1 MSDIKSKVQS
11 LDPNVTA
18 RNIDSIVSPTGN
30 IYESLNV
37 VTRRARQLSVDLK
50 QELNQKL
57 QEFSSTTD
65 AIEEIQENKEQI
77 EISKF
82 YERLPNPAIIALDE
96 FLKGEIHY
104 RYGTEEKKNVKK

>member
-18 RNIDSIVSPTGN
+18 RDVLGLVKDTDN
-30 IYESLNV
+30 IYETLSIMNK
-37 VTRRARQLSVDLK
+37 RAKQLSVDLK
-50 QELNQKL
+50 HELNTKL

-82 YERLPNPAIIALDE
+82 YERLPNPAVIAIDE
-96 FLKGEIHY
+96 FQKGEIHY
-104 RYGTEEKKNVKK
+104 RYPTDEKKSYKK

>member
-18 RNIDSIVSPTGN
+18 RDVVGLVEDTKN
-30 IYESLNV
+30 IYETLCV
-37 VTRRARQLSVDLK
+37 VTKRAKQLSVDLK
-50 QELNQKL
+50 HELNQKL

-82 YERLPNPAIIALDE
+82 YERLPNPAVIALDE
-96 FLKGEIHY
+96 FQKNEIHF
-104 RYGTEEKKNVKK
+104 RYPAEEKKKK

>member
-18 RNIDSIVSPTGN
+18 RDILGLVKDTDN
-30 IYESLNV
+30 IYETLSIM
-37 VTRRARQLSVDLK
+37 TKRAKQLSVDLK
-50 QELNQKL
+50 HELNTKL

-82 YERLPNPAIIALDE
+82 YERLPNPAVIAIDE
-96 FLKGEIHY
+96 FQKGEIHY
-104 RYGTEEKKNVKK
+104 RYPSDEKKNYKK

>member
-18 RNIDSIVSPTGN
+18 RDILGLVKDTDN
-30 IYESLNV
+30 IYETLSIMNK
-37 VTRRARQLSVDLK
+37 RAKQLSIDLK
-50 QELNQKL
+50 HELNTKL

-82 YERLPNPAIIALDE
+82 YERLPNPSVIAIDE
-96 FLKGEIHY
+96 FQKGELHY
-104 RYGTEEKKNVKK
+104 RYPADEKKSFKK

>member
-18 RNIDSIVSPTGN
+18 RDVVGLVSETNN
-30 IYESLNV
+30 IYETLCV
-37 VTRRARQLSVDLK
+37 VTKRAKQLSVDLK
-50 QELNQKL
+50 HELNQKL

-82 YERLPNPAIIALDE
+82 YERLPNPAVIALDE
-96 FLKGEIHY
+96 FQKSEIHY
-104 RYGTEEKKNVKK
+104 RYPAEERKKK

>member
-1 MSDIKSKVQS
+1 MSDIKSKVQN

-18 RNIDSIVSPTGN
+18 RDVVALAGETGN
-30 IYESLNV
+30 IYEALCI
-37 VTRRARQLSVDLK
+37 VTKRAKQLSVDLK
-50 QELNQKL
+50 HELNQKL

-82 YERLPNPAIIALDE
+82 YERLPNPSVIALDE
-96 FLKGEIHY
+96 YQKSEIHY
-104 RYGTEEKKNVKK
+104 RYPAEDRKKK

>member
-18 RNIDSIVSPTGN
+18 RDVVALVKDTDN
-30 IYESLNV
+30 IYETLCV
-37 VTRRARQLSVDLK
+37 ITKRAKQLSVDLK
-50 QELNQKL
+50 HELNQKL
-57 QEFSSTTD
+57 QEFSSTTE

-82 YERLPNPAIIALDE
+82 YERLPNPSVIALDE
-96 FLKGEIHY
+96 FQKNEIHY
-104 RYGTEEKKNVKK
+104 RYPAEERKKK

>member
-1 MSDIKSKVQS
+1 MSDIKAKVQN

-18 RNIDSIVSPTGN
+18 RDIHALVHDTSN
-30 IYESLNV
+30 IYETLSV
-37 VTRRARQLSVDLK
+37 ITRRAKQLSVDLK
-50 QELNQKL
+50 HELNQKL

-82 YERLPNPAIIALDE
+82 YERLPNPSIIALDE

-104 RYGTEEKKNVKK
+104 RYPDDKKKK